1 MDKNIFTLNQYLA
14 IEDNWLK
21 NFINLKS
28 LEVSKQDIENKELLI
43 GDRKDT
49 HYLEEQ
55 AQHGFSIDSN
65 GIATVYIVGP
75 ITYNYSIYNM
85 FFGWPSITAL
95 ANDLQLLEESDEVK
109 AILLILESP
118 GGQAS
123 GMTEY
128 TDALNACSKPV
139 VSWGTMFASGAMFV
153 ATAADERYIEAM
165 GTCGSIGVMYS
176 QWRKDTDE
184 IMIVSKNAPD
194 KNADPESKNG
204 LKAIKKVIDGL
215 EATFLEK
222 ISEYTGISI
231 GTITNSWGQGGMLS
245 AQDALNVG
253 MVTDIKSLNETYQIL
268 LNMTTKQTNN
278 KTEDNK
284 SEGNSNI
291 ENELLAEITK
301 DLSVMAE
308 TNSAL
313 AASIN
318 TKFNELEVKI
328 DTVTKLINDN
338 NAVDEQKTAAEQ
350 ARVESVGNLF
360 ALFTAEGVN
369 QPRFN
374 QLKAECLGSKDC
386 DENTARQK
394 ILELKSTLSQNPNP
408 DTSTPTSPP
417 TNSSDWDKLA
427 AKYKADGL
435 DEYEVMARM
444 ADNHSDLHMEWLKTQ
459 GDK

>member
-1 MDKNIFTLNQYLA
+1 MLMLMLNQYLA
-14 IEDNWLK
+14 IEGNWLK
-21 NFINLKS
+21 NFVKLNP
-28 LEVSKQDIENKELLI
+28 LEISNQDIENKELLI
-43 GDRKDT
+43 GNRKDT
-49 HYLEEQ
+49 HSLEEQ
-55 AQHGFSIDSN
+55 SQHGFSIDSN

-95 ANDLQLLEESDEVK
+95 LNDLELLEESKEVQG
-109 AILLILESP
+109 IFLILESP

-139 VSWGTMFASGAMFV
+139 VSWGTMFASGAMFI
-153 ATAADERYIEAM
+153 ATACDEWYIEAM

-176 QWRKDTDE
+176 QWRKGTDE

-194 KNADPESKNG
+194 KNADPDSENG

-222 ISEYTGISI
+222 ISHYTGISVD
-231 GTITNSWGQGGMLS
+231 TIIKDWGQGGMLS
-245 AQDALNVG
+245 AQDATKVG

-268 LNMTTKQTNN
+268 LDMTIKQ
-278 KTEDNK
+278 
-284 SEGNSNI
+284 EGNKI
-291 ENELLAEITK
+291 EDTGNFENQLMALVK
-301 DLSVMAE
+301 DLSVVAE
-308 TNSAL
+308 ANSAL
-313 AASIN
+313 MESIDA
-318 TKFNELEVKI
+318 KFNKLEAKI
-328 DTVTKLINDN
+328 DNVTKLVNDN
-338 NAVDEQKTAAEQ
+338 NAAAEQETAAEQ

-374 QLKAECLGSKDC
+374 QLKAECLGNKDC
-386 DENTARQK
+386 DENAARQK

-408 DTSTPTSPP
+408 DTPLPISPP
-417 TNSSDWDKLA
+417 INSSAWDKLA

-435 DEYEVMARM
+435 DEVDVMAKM
-444 ADNHSDLHMEWLKTQ
+444 ADNHYDLHMEWLKTQ

>member
-1 MDKNIFTLNQYLA
+1 MLMLNQYLA

-21 NFINLKS
+21 NFVKLNP
-28 LEVSKQDIENKELLI
+28 LEISNQDIENKELLI
-43 GDRKDT
+43 GNRKDT
-49 HYLEEQ
+49 HSLEEQ
-55 AQHGFSIDSN
+55 SQHGFSIDSN

-95 ANDLQLLEESDEVK
+95 LNDLELLEESKEVNG
-109 AILLILESP
+109 ILLILESP

-128 TDALNACSKPV
+128 TDALNDCSKPI
-139 VSWGTMFASGAMFV
+139 VSWGTMFASGAMFI
-153 ATAADERYIEAM
+153 AAACDERYIEAM

-176 QWRKDTDE
+176 QWRKGTDE

-194 KNADPESKNG
+194 KNADPDSENG
-204 LKAIKKVIDGL
+204 LKAIKKAIDGL
-215 EATFLEK
+215 EATFLER
-222 ISEYTGISI
+222 ISHYTGISVD
-231 GTITNSWGQGGMLS
+231 TIIKGWGQGGMLS

-253 MVTDIKSLNETYQIL
+253 MVTDIKSLNQTYQIL
-268 LNMTTKQTNN
+268 LDMTKETNN
-278 KTEDNK
+278 KPEDSAVDNTEMAESLSILAK
-284 SEGNSNI
+284 TNSN
-291 ENELLAEITK
+291 LAGSIDVKLKTFEAK
-301 DLSVMAE
+301 LD
-308 TNSAL
+308 AL
-313 AASIN
+313 
-318 TKFNELEVKI
+318 
-328 DTVTKLINDN
+328 TKLVNDN
-338 NAVDEQKTAAEQ
+338 NAAAEQETAAEQ

-374 QLKAECLGSKDC
+374 QLKAECLGNKTC
-386 DENTARQK
+386 DENAARQK

-408 DTSTPTSPP
+408 DTPLPISPP
-417 TNSSDWDKLA
+417 INSSEWDKLA

-435 DEYEVMARM
+435 DEVDVMAKM
-444 ADNHSDLHMEWLKTQ
+444 ADNHYDLHMEWLKTQ

>member
-1 MDKNIFTLNQYLA
+1 MFMLNQYLA

-21 NFINLKS
+21 NFVNLNP
-28 LEVSKQDIENKELLI
+28 LEISNQDIENKELLI
-43 GDRKDT
+43 GNRKDT
-49 HYLEEQ
+49 HSLEEQ

-65 GIATVYIVGP
+65 GIATVYIAGP

-95 ANDLQLLEESDEVK
+95 LNDLQSLEESEEVK
-109 AILLILESP
+109 GILLILESP

-139 VSWGTMFASGAMFV
+139 VSWGTMFASGAMFI
-153 ATAADERYIEAM
+153 ATACDERYIEAM
-165 GTCGSIGVMYS
+165 GTCGSVGVMYS

-194 KNADPESKNG
+194 KNADPESENG
-204 LKAIKKVIDGL
+204 LKAIKKVINGL
-215 EATFLEK
+215 EATFLER
-222 ISEYTGISI
+222 ISKYTGTSVDTVIKD
-231 GTITNSWGQGGMLS
+231 WGQGSMLS
-245 AQDALNVG
+245 AQDAARVG
-253 MVTDIKSLNETYQIL
+253 MVNGIKSLNETYQIL
-268 LNMTTKQTNN
+268 LDMSIKQQSN
-278 KTEDNK
+278 KTEGSGDT
-284 SEGNSNI
+284 
-291 ENELLAEITK
+291 ENELMTAIAK
-301 DLSVMAE
+301 DLSVLAE
-308 TNSAL
+308 ANFTL
-313 AASIN
+313 MKSID
-318 TKFNELEVKI
+318 TKFKELEVKI
-328 DTVTKLINDN
+328 DNVTKLINDN
-338 NAVDEQKTAAEQ
+338 NAAAEQESAAEQ
-350 ARVESVGNLF
+350 ARMESVGNLF
-360 ALFTAEGVN
+360 ALFTAEGIN

-386 DENTARQK
+386 DENAARQK

-408 DTSTPTSPP
+408 DTPNPTSPP

-435 DEYEVMARM
+435 DEVDVMAKM
-444 ADNHSDLHMEWLKTQ
+444 ADDHHDLHMEWLKTQ

>member
-1 MDKNIFTLNQYLA
+1 MLMLNQYLA

-21 NFINLKS
+21 NFVKLNP
-28 LEVSKQDIENKELLI
+28 LEISNQDIENKELLI
-43 GDRKDT
+43 GNRKDT
-49 HYLEEQ
+49 HSLEEQ
-55 AQHGFSIDSN
+55 SQHGFSIDSN

-95 ANDLQLLEESDEVK
+95 LNDLELLEESKEVQG
-109 AILLILESP
+109 IFLILESP

-139 VSWGTMFASGAMFV
+139 VSWGTMFASGAMFI
-153 ATAADERYIEAM
+153 ATACDEWYIEAM

-176 QWRKDTDE
+176 QWRKGTDE

-194 KNADPESKNG
+194 KNADPDSENG
-204 LKAIKKVIDGL
+204 LKAIKKVINGL

-222 ISEYTGISI
+222 ISHYTGISVD
-231 GTITNSWGQGGMLS
+231 TIIKDWGQGGMLS
-245 AQDALNVG
+245 AQDATKVG

-268 LNMTTKQTNN
+268 LDMTIKQ
-278 KTEDNK
+278 
-284 SEGNSNI
+284 EGNKI
-291 ENELLAEITK
+291 EDTGNFENQLMALVK
-301 DLSVMAE
+301 DLSMVAE
-308 TNSAL
+308 ANSAL
-313 AASIN
+313 MESIDA
-318 TKFNELEVKI
+318 KFNKLEAKI
-328 DTVTKLINDN
+328 DNVTKLVNDN
-338 NAVDEQKTAAEQ
+338 NAAAEQETAAEQ

-374 QLKAECLGSKDC
+374 QLKAECLGNKDC
-386 DENTARQK
+386 DENAARQK

-408 DTSTPTSPP
+408 DTPLPISPP
-417 TNSSDWDKLA
+417 INSSEWDKLA

-435 DEYEVMARM
+435 DEVDVMAKM
-444 ADNHSDLHMEWLKTQ
+444 ADNHYDLHMEWLKTQ

>member
-1 MDKNIFTLNQYLA
+1 MDKNMLMLNQYLA

-21 NFINLKS
+21 NFVKLNP
-28 LEVSKQDIENKELLI
+28 LEISNQDIENKELLI
-43 GDRKDT
+43 GNRKDT
-49 HYLEEQ
+49 HSLEEQ
-55 AQHGFSIDSN
+55 SQHGFSIDSN

-95 ANDLQLLEESDEVK
+95 LNDLELLEESKEVQG
-109 AILLILESP
+109 IFLILESP

-139 VSWGTMFASGAMFV
+139 VSWGTMFASGAMFI
-153 ATAADERYIEAM
+153 ATACDEWYIEAM

-176 QWRKDTDE
+176 QWRKDTNE

-194 KNADPESKNG
+194 KNADPDSENG

-222 ISEYTGISI
+222 ISHYTGISVD
-231 GTITNSWGQGGMLS
+231 TIIKDWGQGGMLS
-245 AQDALNVG
+245 AQDASRVG
-253 MVTDIKSLNETYQIL
+253 MVNGIKSLNETYQIL
-268 LNMTTKQTNN
+268 LDMTIKQ
-278 KTEDNK
+278 
-284 SEGNSNI
+284 EGNKI
-291 ENELLAEITK
+291 EDTGNFENQLMVLAK
-301 DLSVMAE
+301 DLSVVAE
-308 TNSAL
+308 ANSAL
-313 AASIN
+313 TEFIVAN
-318 TKFNELEVKI
+318 FNKLEAKI
-328 DTVTKLINDN
+328 DNVTKLVNAN
-338 NAVDEQKTAAEQ
+338 NAAAEQETAAEQ

-374 QLKAECLGSKDC
+374 QLKAECLGNKDC
-386 DENTARQK
+386 DENAARQK

-408 DTSTPTSPP
+408 DTPLPISPP
-417 TNSSDWDKLA
+417 INSNNGLSA
-427 AKYKADGL
+427 YKGKVDMYIKEGKTEIDA
-435 DEYEVMARM
+435 EEAVAI
-444 ADNHSDLHMEWLKTQ
+444 NHPEIHQNYLNAIN
-459 GDK
+459 GVN